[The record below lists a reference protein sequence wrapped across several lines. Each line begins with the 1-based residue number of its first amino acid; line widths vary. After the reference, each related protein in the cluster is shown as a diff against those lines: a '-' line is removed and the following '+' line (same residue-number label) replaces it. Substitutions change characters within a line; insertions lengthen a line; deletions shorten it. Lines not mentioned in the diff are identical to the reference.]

1 MVASKRCV
9 LVADDEMKMVRALK
23 DLLIAND
30 FEVMEAYDGNQAL
43 DMFYSNNATV
53 DLVLL
58 DVMMPGMDGFAV
70 LADLRDNNSLV
81 PVIMLTARGEEYDQ
95 VKGFSSGADDYIKK
109 PFSPSLLLARI
120 ESILRRVGKDSQS
133 DICKGDIVLN
143 ATTRTATNKQIL
155 LELTKREF
163 DLLLFLM
170 SNPSA
175 IFSREQLLDNV
186 WGYDFDGD
194 MRTIDTHIKQ
204 LRIKL
209 GENSGYIKTVHRV
222 GYKFEV

>member
-23 DLLIAND
+23 DLLSAND
-30 FEVMEAYDGNQAL
+30 FEVMEAYDGDQAL
-43 DMFYSNNATV
+43 DVFYANNASV
-53 DLVLL
+53 DLILL
-58 DVMMPGMDGFAV
+58 DVMMPKLDGFGV

-120 ESILRRVGKDSQS
+120 ESILRRVGKDSQT
-133 DICKGDIVLN
+133 DVCQGNITLN
-143 ATTRTATNKQIL
+143 ATTRTATINNNNID
-155 LELTKREF
+155 LTKREF
-163 DLLLFLM
+163 DLLLFFM

-209 GENSGYIKTVHRV
+209 GESSGYIKTIHRV